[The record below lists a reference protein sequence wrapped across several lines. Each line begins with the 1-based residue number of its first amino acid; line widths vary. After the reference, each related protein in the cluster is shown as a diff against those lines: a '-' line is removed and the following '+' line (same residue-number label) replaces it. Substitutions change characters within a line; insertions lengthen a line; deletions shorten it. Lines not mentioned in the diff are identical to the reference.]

1 MAVQIILA
9 SASPRRK
16 ELLERLGFTVKVIPS
31 SIDESRMEGESP
43 ENYVKRLARSKC
55 LTVVNRLQTT
65 LYPTSSPETPPQRT
79 TAIGGRHSEPRWVI
93 GADTCVVLGD
103 TIMGKPK
110 DTSEAASMLTQL
122 SGKRHRVISGFC
134 IHDLKKDKEG
144 VQAVSTEVLF
154 KTLTAPEIEKYITVG
169 ESMDKAGSYAVQGV
183 GAYLVDSVVGSYT
196 NVVGLPLC
204 QMVEM
209 MEEMG
214 AHDVLPY

>member
-1 MAVQIILA
+1 MAVHIILA

-16 ELLERLGFTVKVIPS
+16 ELLERLGFTVKIIPAS
-31 SIDESRMEGESP
+31 LDEIRMDEELP
-43 ENYVKRLARSKC
+43 ENFAKRMARQKC
-55 LTVVNRLQTT
+55 LTVVDRLQTT
-65 LYPTSSPETPPQRT
+65 LLPADAPPARPTGLTTRGGET
-79 TAIGGRHSEPRWVI
+79 RWVI
-93 GADTCVVLGD
+93 GADTIVVLGSEVL
-103 TIMGKPK
+103 TKPK
-110 DTSEAASMLTQL
+110 DTNDAARMLHLL
-122 SGKRHRVISGFC
+122 SGKRHRVITGFC
-134 IHDLKKDKEG
+134 IHDLRKNKEG

-154 KTLTAPEIEKYITVG
+154 KTLTSVEIEKYIAVG

-183 GAYLVDSVVGSYT
+183 GAYLVDSIVGSYT